1 MSSIPKKAYSTG
13 SEKRELILC
22 SQPRPAS
29 SRASKAGAFI
39 SWSLYTAQLPF
50 NLFRLNV
57 VRLQSPKRLQLVP
70 DGLAR
75 ATRRTFLRKKQADI
89 WMWPHTR
96 ATLLCHQG
104 LGQQLRSWGCSCW
117 GSLGVCTPSPNSQPY
132 SVGPTTS
139 LLPLCSFPYS
149 SNWMQLGPA
158 KRTGIRLSTAG
169 FFLCSRVA
177 KNSPNTRV
185 GGFC

>member
-1 MSSIPKKAYSTG
+1 M
-13 SEKRELILC
+13 
-22 SQPRPAS
+22 
-29 SRASKAGAFI
+29 
-39 SWSLYTAQLPF
+39 
-50 NLFRLNV
+50 
-57 VRLQSPKRLQLVP
+57 
-70 DGLAR
+70 
-75 ATRRTFLRKKQADI
+75 
-89 WMWPHTR
+89 

-177 KNSPNTRV
+177 KTPPTHALGDSVNCCLQKLSVRASCV
-185 GGFC
+185 YSFCYLGTGMKAATANKT